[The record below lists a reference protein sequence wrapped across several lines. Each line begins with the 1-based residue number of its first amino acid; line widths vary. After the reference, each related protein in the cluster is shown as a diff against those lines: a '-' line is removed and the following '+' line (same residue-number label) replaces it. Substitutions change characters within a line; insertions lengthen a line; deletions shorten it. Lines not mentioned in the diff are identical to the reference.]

1 MLRKVTAQEIAT
13 LTPVIGTRAARSAV
27 MGSHRGLGAGLL
39 GIIVGGP
46 VLLWADVGGPR
57 ILWLPAAPFLLLAL
71 FGLGYTVVVGRRSV
85 SEASEFVSQGLGYPI
100 QLKTAWGARVDSWE
114 RDIQQAQARH
124 DALVGRH
131 DDA

>member
-13 LTPVIGTRAARSAV
+13 LTPVIGIRAARSAV
-27 MGSHRGLGAGLL
+27 MGSRRGLGAELL

-71 FGLGYTVVVGRRSV
+71 FGLGYTVVAGRRRGSGIGGPRYTRPSRAGV
-85 SEASEFVSQGLGYPI
+85 
-100 QLKTAWGARVDSWE
+100 
-114 RDIQQAQARH
+114 AQW
-124 DALVGRH
+124 
-131 DDA
+131 